1 MSKHLR
7 QSRIEAVRVL
17 AHEKSAAVLKTMAML
32 HPEWN
37 LKMTAESSYI
47 KADFERRREVND

>member
-1 MSKHLR
+1 M
-7 QSRIEAVRVL
+7 L